1 MRASY
6 YLIVK
11 SQWEKNKA
19 VLNYKRCRRIGR
31 KSDAVLVQGKFSH
44 RVGER
49 ARVIHSPSTASI
61 DRPYASYSFLQRQFC
76 LSKTSSFV
84 TLNVNIYNISFVSLL
99 SVVEICEKWKCVTQS
114 CPTLCNPMT
123 IALPTGSSVHGILQ
137 ARILERVA
145 IPSFRGFSQPRDGTP
160 VSALQATFYR
170 LNQQGSPIN
179 TRNLCFLLF
188 KQYNILIYSCLT
200 LYRSLRISVV
210 GNSNSKQRSQVARLD
225 RLL

>member
-19 VLNYKRCRRIGR
+19 VLNYKRCRRIER
-31 KSDAVLVQGKFSH
+31 RSDAVSVQGKFSH

-49 ARVIHSPSTASI
+49 ARVIHSPPTASI

-99 SVVEICEKWKCVTQS
+99 SVVKICEKWKCITQS
-114 CPTLCNPMT
+114 CPTRCNPIT
-123 IALPTGSSVHGILQ
+123 VALPKGSSVHGILQ

-145 IPSFRGFSQPRDGTP
+145 IPFFRGFSQPRDGTP
-160 VSALQATFYR
+160 VSALQAT
-170 LNQQGSPIN
+170 
-179 TRNLCFLLF
+179 
-188 KQYNILIYSCLT
+188 
-200 LYRSLRISVV
+200 SLPSEPP
-210 GNSNSKQRSQVARLD
+210 GKPNKH
-225 RLL
+225 